1 MLGAFSVHFAIVRKH
16 KDEFQSQYSFAELS
30 TITEEKRTQY
40 HNNLGNKKWINSSFE
55 IQQIAMD
62 AANEQFLKW
71 AEE

>member
-16 KDEFQSQYSFAELS
+16 KGKFHSQYSFAELS
-30 TITEEKRTQY
+30 TITEGKRTQY

-55 IQQIAMD
+55 TQQIAMD
-62 AANEQFLKW
+62 AVNEQFLKW